1 MALGNAKHIVYS
13 DEARQKFSD
22 GVQKLAKAVK
32 VTLGPCGR
40 NVVSKPPFEDS
51 PTITKDG
58 VSVAKEINLPDPYE
72 DMGAQLVK
80 EVASRTS
87 DIAGDG
93 TTTATVYAEA
103 IYLEGLRNVAAGAN
117 AMELKR
123 GIDAAVEAV
132 VGELAGMSLDVD
144 DARQL
149 EQVAIC
155 STNHDVNLGGL
166 IAEAM
171 ERVGKDGVV
180 TVEEGNSPETETEF
194 VDGLQF
200 KNGFMAPHFIND
212 LASMKVIFNNPLILV
227 KDGRIS
233 SAADITAAMN
243 YAVTQNPKRPLLVL
257 ADNIDSVALQT
268 LIINKLQGV
277 IESCAVKGPGFGDKA
292 KAMLGDLAVATGGEV
307 YSEELDRCLDER
319 RFDPQYLGTARKVI
333 VDKGSCTIVEGGFDK
348 SHTTEANEVH
358 KARVSARVAQ
368 IRTELDGASSAWDK
382 EKLEERIAMISG
394 SIARVYVGAATET
407 EIREKKARVEDAL
420 HACRAAVEEGIL
432 PGGGV
437 AALRAASRA
446 ADSLTHFEGDQ
457 KTGTQIVLRALE
469 APLRQIMEN
478 AGLEPAVVLN
488 RVVES
493 DEATFGY
500 DALRGRYGDMI
511 DFGIIVPTKVERV
524 ALQNAASIAGL
535 MLTTEAII
543 VEIPDE
549 NKGSDAPIPVR

>member
-1 MALGNAKHIVYS
+1 MALGNAKDIIYS
-13 DEARQKFSD
+13 DEARQKLSE
-22 GVQKLAKAVK
+22 GVRKLARAVK

-40 NVVSKPPFEDS
+40 NVVSQLPFEDS

-72 DMGAQLVK
+72 DIGAQLVK
-80 EVASRTS
+80 EVASKTS

-103 IYLEGLRNVAAGAN
+103 IYLAGLRNLAAGAN
-117 AMELKR
+117 GMELKR
-123 GIDAAVEAV
+123 GIDAAVKEVIA
-132 VGELAGMSLDVD
+132 ELADMSLNVD

-155 STNHDVNLGGL
+155 STNHDADLGSL

-180 TVEEGNSPETETEF
+180 TVEEGNSLETETEY
-194 VDGLQF
+194 VEGLQF

-212 LASMKVIFNNPLILV
+212 PASMKVIFDNPVILV
-227 KDGRIS
+227 KDGRII
-233 SAADITAAMN
+233 SAADVTAAMN
-243 YAVTQNPKRPLLVL
+243 YAASQNPKRQLLVL
-257 ADNIDSVALQT
+257 ADNIDGVALQT
-268 LIINKLQGV
+268 LIINKLRGV
-277 IESCAVKGPGFGDKA
+277 LESCAVKGPGFGDKA

-307 YSEELDRCLDER
+307 YSEELERCLDEK
-319 RFDPQYLGTARKVI
+319 RFDPQYLGTAKKVI
-333 VDKGSCTIVEGGFDK
+333 VDKDSCTIIEGGFDK
-348 SHTTEANEVH
+348 SNTTEMDEAH
-358 KARVSARVAQ
+358 RTRVSERVRQ
-368 IRTELDGASSAWDK
+368 LRTELDDASSAWDR

-407 EIREKKARVEDAL
+407 EIKEKKARVEDAL

-437 AALRAASRA
+437 AALRAASRV
-446 ADSLTHFEGDQ
+446 ADNLAHLEGDR
-457 KTGTQIVLRALE
+457 KTGAQIVLHALG

-478 AGLEPAVVLN
+478 AGLESAVILN
-488 RVVES
+488 KVGEN
-493 DEATFGY
+493 DDPNFGY
-500 DALRGRYGDMI
+500 DVMRGQYGDLV

-535 MLTTEAII
+535 MLTTEAVI
-543 VEIPDE
+543 VEIPNE
-549 NKGSDAPIPVR
+549 NEDTDKTIPVR